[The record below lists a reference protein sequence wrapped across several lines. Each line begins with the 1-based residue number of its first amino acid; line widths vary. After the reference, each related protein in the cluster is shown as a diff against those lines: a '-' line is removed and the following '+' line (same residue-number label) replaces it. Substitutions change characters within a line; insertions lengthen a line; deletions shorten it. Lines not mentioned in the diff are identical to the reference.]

1 MHPAPD
7 AASAPADAPY
17 RLPRSVEPVTYRLE
31 VAPDLERAT
40 FRGSVDIDVKVLE
53 QVDEIVLNAAEL
65 DITSALVRPP
75 AGDPVEA
82 TVVLDPAA
90 ERARLSLPA
99 PLATGDATVSLSFSG
114 TVNDQL
120 RGFYRSTFTDA
131 EGRTR
136 TIATTQMEAT
146 DARRAFP
153 CWDEPDR
160 KATFEITLVV
170 DDDLL
175 CVSNAPAVEETS
187 CTGEDGNLKRRVRFA
202 PTMKMSTY
210 LVAYVVGP
218 LEATEPVDVGGTP
231 VRVVHAPG
239 QAHLT
244 AFALDV
250 AAHALAFFTDYFGI
264 PYPGQKLD
272 LVAIPDFAH
281 GAMENLGCVTFRET
295 ALLADPAAAS
305 RVELERIADV
315 VHHEIAHMWFGDL
328 VTMEWWEG
336 IWLNEAFATFMQL
349 RCTNAFRPAWRIW
362 ADQIVMRDLALHI
375 DGLASTR
382 PIEYPVLSPN
392 DTQGMFDSL
401 TYEKGGSVLRM
412 AEQYLGETV
421 FRDGIRRYLLD
432 HRYANT
438 VTTDL
443 WDALESVS
451 GQPVRDMMNTW
462 ILQGGHPLVTLA
474 DGELRQQPF
483 VFGDPAHKGAIGDRW
498 LVPVMTRS
506 LEGGAPSRHL
516 LGDEP
521 VRVDDHP
528 PVVVNAGGSGVFRSR
543 YDAAAL
549 AALAPRVG
557 ELDELERATLL
568 ADAWAALFARQLTW
582 AEFYTTA
589 SGLGEQ
595 DEPTPWHFVATAL
608 DMVRRALDEPART
621 TLAHQV
627 TALAAPHLAR
637 LGWDRQPDEDVLR
650 AQTRALII
658 GLLGIAGG
666 DESVRAEARRRFTT
680 GEMDGDLAATILR
693 IVADQNHPGDYET
706 FLERYRHAP
715 TPQEE
720 MRYLTALG
728 GFSDE
733 RLALDAAE
741 RCFHE
746 FRPQDA
752 PIVLMALTRNEQTGP
767 AVWRYL
773 TSRWDEA
780 LARFSP
786 SHHSRLAA
794 GVPTFIRDPAFA
806 AEVEAFHVAHPVVG
820 GYPATVPQQLERL
833 RIGLAFATAIRSQF

>member
-1 MHPAPD
+1 MTSSPN
-7 AASAPADAPY
+7 PY
-17 RLPRSVEPVTYRLE
+17 RLARTVVPSAYRLFLT
-31 VAPDLERAT
+31 PDIEGAT
-40 FRGSVDIDVKVLE
+40 FAGRVEIDVVITQSTDRVTLHAKALE
-53 QVDEIVLNAAEL
+53 LGAATL
-65 DITSALVRPP
+65 TADDTSVRSTDILH
-75 AGDPVEA
+75 
-82 TVVLDPAA
+82 
-90 ERARLSLPA
+90 
-99 PLATGDATVSLSFSG
+99 DATYETATFVFDAVLPLG
-114 TVNDQL
+114 PATLEIAYTGVLNDQL
-120 RGFYRSTFTDA
+120 SGFYRSTFVDPDGVTQ
-131 EGRTR
+131 
-136 TIATTQMEAT
+136 TIATTQFEHS
-146 DARRAFP
+146 DARQAFP
-153 CWDEPDR
+153 CWDEPSF
-160 KATFEITLVV
+160 KATFQVNLTIPSHL
-170 DDDLL
+170 
-175 CVSNAPAVEETS
+175 NAYANSPETS
-187 CTGEDGNLKRRVRFA
+187 NTDLGNGQRCISYG
-202 PTMKMSTY
+202 PTMVMSTY
-210 LVAYVVGP
+210 LVAFVVGP
-218 LEATEPVDVGGTP
+218 FEHTDALDVDGVPLRVVYPRGKGNLADLALEAG
-231 VRVVHAPG
+231 
-239 QAHLT
+239 
-244 AFALDV
+244 AFALR
-250 AAHALAFFTDYFGI
+250 HFSDYFAI

-272 LVAIPDFAH
+272 MVAIPDFAF
-281 GAMENLGCVTFRET
+281 GAMENLGCITYRET
-295 ALLADPAAAS
+295 ALLVDPATAS
-305 RVELERIADV
+305 LAEIQRVAEV

-362 ADQIVMRDLALHI
+362 ADQIVMRDLALHV

-392 DTQGMFDSL
+392 DTQAMFDSL

-412 AEQYLGETV
+412 LEQYLGESV

-443 WDALESVS
+443 WDALETVS

-462 ILQGGHPLVTLA
+462 ILQGGHPLVTLE
-474 DGELRQQPF
+474 DGQLRQQPF
-483 VFGDPAHKGAIGDRW
+483 VFGDPDHKGAIGDHW
-498 LVPVMTRS
+498 LVPVLTRS

-516 LGDEP
+516 LDDAP
-521 VRVDDHP
+521 VRVDDRP

-557 ELDELERATLL
+557 ELDEFERATLL

-582 AEFYTTA
+582 AEFSTTA

-608 DMVRRALDEPART
+608 DMVRRALDEPARA
-621 TLAHQV
+621 TLARQV
-627 TALAAPHLAR
+627 TDLAAPHFAR
-637 LGWDRQPDEDVLR
+637 LGWDRRPDEDVLR
-650 AQTRALII
+650 AQTRAIII
-658 GLLGIAGG
+658 GLLGITGG
-666 DESVRAEARRRFTT
+666 DESVRAEARRRFAA

-693 IVADQNHPGDYET
+693 IVADQNQPGDYET

-720 MRYLTALG
+720 MRYLMALG
-728 GFSDE
+728 GFGDE
-733 RLALDAAE
+733 RIALDAAE

-752 PIVLMALTRNEQTGP
+752 PIVLMALTRNEKTGP

-786 SHHSRLAA
+786 SHHSRLAG

-833 RIGLAFATAIRSQF
+833 RVGLAFAAAIRSQF

>member
-1 MHPAPD
+1 MTSSPN
-7 AASAPADAPY
+7 PY
-17 RLPRSVEPVTYRLE
+17 RLARSVVPSAYRLFLT
-31 VAPDLERAT
+31 PDLEGAT
-40 FRGSVDIDVKVLE
+40 FAGRVEIDVVITQSTDRITLHAKALE
-53 QVDEIVLNAAEL
+53 LGAATL
-65 DITSALVRPP
+65 TADGTSVRST
-75 AGDPVEA
+75 DTLHDSTYETA
-82 TVVLDPAA
+82 TFVF
-90 ERARLSLPA
+90 
-99 PLATGDATVSLSFSG
+99 DATLPLGPATLEIAYTGVL
-114 TVNDQL
+114 NDQL
-120 RGFYRSTFTDA
+120 SGFYRSTFVDPDGVTQ
-131 EGRTR
+131 
-136 TIATTQMEAT
+136 TIATTQFEHS
-146 DARRAFP
+146 DARQAFP
-153 CWDEPDR
+153 CWDEPSF
-160 KATFEITLVV
+160 KATFQVNLTIPSHL
-170 DDDLL
+170 
-175 CVSNAPAVEETS
+175 NAYANSPETS
-187 CTGEDGNLKRRVRFA
+187 NTDLGNGQRCLSYA
-202 PTMKMSTY
+202 PTMVMSTY
-210 LVAYVVGP
+210 LVAFVVGP
-218 LEATEPVDVGGTP
+218 FEHTDATDVDGVPLRVVYPRGKGHLADLALEAG
-231 VRVVHAPG
+231 
-239 QAHLT
+239 
-244 AFALDV
+244 AFALR
-250 AAHALAFFTDYFGI
+250 HFSDYFAI
-264 PYPGQKLD
+264 PYPGEKLD
-272 LVAIPDFAH
+272 MVAIPDFAF
-281 GAMENLGCVTFRET
+281 GAMENLGCITYRET
-295 ALLADPAAAS
+295 ALLVDPATAS
-305 RVELERIADV
+305 LAEIQRVAEV

-549 AALAPRVG
+549 AALAPRVS

-650 AQTRALII
+650 AQTRAIII

-666 DESVRAEARRRFTT
+666 DESVRAEARRRFTA